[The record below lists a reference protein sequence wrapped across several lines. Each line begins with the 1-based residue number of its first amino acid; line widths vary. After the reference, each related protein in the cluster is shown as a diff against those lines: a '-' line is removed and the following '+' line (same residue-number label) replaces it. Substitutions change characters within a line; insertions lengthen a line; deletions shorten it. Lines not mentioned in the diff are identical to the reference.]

1 MALDVGDK
9 RVGVALSDPT
19 RTLATGLMTLHR
31 EGLKADLRALLDL
44 IEEHAVEHIV
54 VGWPLLMSGRPGAQ
68 AFKVAKFAD
77 ALAKRTDVPIERW
90 DERLSTAAA
99 ERALIEGGV
108 RRQARKGVVDKVA
121 ATLIL
126 QGWLD
131 ARG

>member
-1 MALDVGDK
+1 MGLDVGDK

-31 EGLKADLRALLDL
+31 SGLKRDLATLAGLVT
-44 IEEHAVEHIV
+44 EHHVERIV
-54 VGWPLLMSGRPGAQ
+54 VGWPLLMDGRAGAQ
-68 AFKVAKFAD
+68 AFKVQRFMD
-77 ALAKRTDVPIERW
+77 ALAGVVDVPQEKW

-99 ERALIEGGV
+99 ERALREGNVSGPA
-108 RRQARKGVVDKVA
+108 RRQVVDKVA

-131 ARG
+131 AHG